1 MENQLRVVDG
11 CHRRKV
17 RNCEVPQQRQRKSV
31 QGLIERVQQQSLAV
45 LIEQTIR
52 IFGHVPK
59 QFEDLDA
66 VVAFSLVDKRN
77 PLVELR
83 LVEVRRDGGLEQEV
97 DGERGNVEDLLEAAV
112 AVPAYDGQR
121 YAVLVL
127 DLDLVLQPA
136 LKTVLR

>member
-1 MENQLRVVDG
+1 M
-11 CHRRKV
+11 
-17 RNCEVPQQRQRKSV
+17 
-31 QGLIERVQQQSLAV
+31 
-45 LIEQTIR
+45 
-52 IFGHVPK
+52 
-59 QFEDLDA
+59 
-66 VVAFSLVDKRN
+66 AFSLVDERN